1 MTQEA
6 REASGMNDQVD
17 PEQAQN
23 GSMTFWEHLNELRSR
38 LVKMILAFIVGSVI
52 AWWYKEPL
60 LKVITGPFITAWNE
74 NELPG
79 VAKLHYPAP
88 ASLFIAYIKL
98 SVLAGLIFAL
108 PIMLYQVW
116 AFVAPGLY
124 SREKRFAV
132 PFVGASCGLFA
143 LGGYF
148 GFKVAFPAA
157 FQYLLGFS
165 VPGSPDVS
173 DAGNFAVEP
182 TVMIG
187 DYMDFIIR
195 MLLAFGAVFELPVL
209 VFFLSVAGIVNHTH
223 LIKFARYF
231 IVIAF
236 VLGAIITPPDPA
248 SQLFLAVP
256 LCLLYVFSIGIAW
269 LFGKRPPRVT

>member
-1 MTQEA
+1 
-6 REASGMNDQVD
+6 MNDQID
-17 PEQAQN
+17 PENAQE
-23 GSMTFWEHLNELRSR
+23 GTMTFWEHLDELRSR
-38 LVKMILAFIVGSVI
+38 LVKMILAFIAGSVV

-60 LKVITGPFITAWNE
+60 LKLITAPFITAWNE
-74 NELPG
+74 NKLSG
-79 VAKLHYPAP
+79 VPKLHYPAP

-124 SREKRFAV
+124 SREKRFAL
-132 PFVGASCGLFA
+132 PFVAVSCALFA
-143 LGGYF
+143 LGGFF

-157 FQYLLGFS
+157 FRYLLGFS
-165 VPGSPDVS
+165 VPGAPDIAASPDS
-173 DAGNFAVEP
+173 ENFAVEP

-187 DYMDFIIR
+187 DYMDFVIR

-209 VFFLSVAGIVNHTH
+209 VFFLSIAGIINHRH
-223 LIKFARYF
+223 MLKFSRYF

-236 VLGAIITPPDPA
+236 VVGAVITPPDPA

-256 LCLLYVFSIGIAW
+256 LCLLYVVSIGVAW
-269 LFGKRPPRVT
+269 IFGKRSASTSS